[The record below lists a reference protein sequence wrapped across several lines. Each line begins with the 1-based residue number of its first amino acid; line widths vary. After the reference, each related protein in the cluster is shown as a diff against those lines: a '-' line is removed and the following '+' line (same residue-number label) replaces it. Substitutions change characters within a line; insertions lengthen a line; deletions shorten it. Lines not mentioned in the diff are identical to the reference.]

1 MCIYFIQAEQG
12 GLIKIGYS
20 NDPVTRLYHLQ
31 LFCPVPL
38 KILAT
43 IKDMPQTKEGWLH
56 YELRK
61 SRQYGEWFKPSI
73 EVLVFIQQNAV
84 EFEPAPAPRF
94 FEEEDVVT
102 IGKSTHRRCKGYS
115 ITTQERCKNSASWGV
130 GNDYCTRHQ
139 P

>member
-12 GLIKIGYS
+12 GLVKIGYS
-20 NDPVTRLYHLQ
+20 SDPVTRLYHLQ

-43 IKDMPQTKEGWLH
+43 IKDTPQSKEGWLH
-56 YELRK
+56 YELRG

-84 EFEPAPAPRF
+84 EFEPTPTPRF
-94 FEEEDVVT
+94 EEDDTVM
-102 IGKSTHRRCKGYS
+102 IGSKTFKRCKGYS
-115 ITTQERCKNSASWGV
+115 ITTQARCKNSASWGG